1 MSWAAAIRVSTSH
14 SKLTLLISEKVS
26 YQQVHR
32 GGSLVV
38 SEQLD
43 DQTLLLPMYSD
54 LSRDDQDFVL
64 DRFREVLDE
73 LVPREV
79 ARS

>member
-1 MSWAAAIRVSTSH
+1 M
-14 SKLTLLISEKVS
+14 
-26 YQQVHR
+26 
-32 GGSLVV
+32 